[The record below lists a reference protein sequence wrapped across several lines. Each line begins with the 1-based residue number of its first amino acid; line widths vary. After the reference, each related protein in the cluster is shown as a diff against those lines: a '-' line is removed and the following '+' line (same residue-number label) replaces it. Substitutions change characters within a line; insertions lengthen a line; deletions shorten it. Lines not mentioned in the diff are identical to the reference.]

1 MYESLDAAP
10 VSPKMRDVRITLKRP
25 LTYHTKIVNGER
37 TREKRRGGSEL
48 QRAVA
53 DLIDLWASEHP
64 DGVEGALRE
73 FMAGDPIECFDRT
86 IAPSVR
92 RDSGHRVAR
101 QRYFATLYRR
111 FQLEIPIV
119 IHALGLDLDLSYEA
133 QCLCA
138 FYATA
143 HYLAALNEIDL
154 PRPDYVLL
162 AEA

>member
-1 MYESLDAAP
+1 MPRPFDA
-10 VSPKMRDVRITLKRP
+10 T
-25 LTYHTKIVNGER
+25 
-37 TREKRRGGSEL
+37 
-48 QRAVA
+48 
-53 DLIDLWASEHP
+53 
-64 DGVEGALRE
+64 
-73 FMAGDPIECFDRT
+73 AGTAWPANDI
-86 IAPSVR
+86 S
-92 RDSGHRVAR
+92 
-101 QRYFATLYRR
+101 RR

>member
-1 MYESLDAAP
+1 MCESLDPAP
-10 VSPKMRDVRITLKRP
+10 VSRKMRDVRITLKRP

-37 TREKRRGGSEL
+37 RREKRRGGSEL

-53 DLIDLWASEHP
+53 DVIDLWASEHP
-64 DGVEGALRE
+64 EGVEGALRE
-73 FMAGDPIECFDRT
+73 FMAGDPIEYLDRT
-86 IAPSVR
+86 IAPPVR
-92 RDSGHRVAR
+92 RDSGHSVAR

-119 IHALGLDLDLSYEA
+119 IHALGLNLDLSHEA

-143 HYLAALNEIDL
+143 HYLASLNEVEL
-154 PRPDYVLL
+154 PRPDYKLL
-162 AEA
+162 AAA

>member
-1 MYESLDAAP
+1 
-10 VSPKMRDVRITLKRP
+10 MRDVRITLKRP
-25 LTYHTKIVNGER
+25 LTYHPKIVNGER
-37 TREKRRGGSEL
+37 RQEKRRGGSEL

-53 DLIDLWASEHP
+53 DVIDLWASKHA

-73 FMAGDPIECFDRT
+73 FMAGDPIEYFDRT

-101 QRYFATLYRR
+101 QQYFAMLYRR

-119 IHALGLDLDLSYEA
+119 IHALGLNLDLSHEA

-143 HYLAALNEIDL
+143 HYLASLNKIDL
-154 PRPDYVLL
+154 PRPDYVSL
-162 AEA
+162 AQA

>member
-1 MYESLDAAP
+1 MCESLDPAP
-10 VSPKMRDVRITLKRP
+10 VSRKMRDVRITLKRP

-37 TREKRRGGSEL
+37 RREKRRGGSEL

-53 DLIDLWASEHP
+53 DVIDLWASEHP
-64 DGVEGALRE
+64 EGVEGALRE
-73 FMAGDPIECFDRT
+73 FMAGDPIEYFDRT
-86 IAPSVR
+86 IAPPVR
-92 RDSGHRVAR
+92 RDSGHSVAR

-119 IHALGLDLDLSYEA
+119 IHALGLDLNLSHEA

-143 HYLAALNEIDL
+143 HYLASLNEVEL
-154 PRPDYVLL
+154 PRPDYKLL
-162 AEA
+162 AAA

>member
-1 MYESLDAAP
+1 
-10 VSPKMRDVRITLKRP
+10 MRDVRITLKRP

-37 TREKRRGGSEL
+37 RREKRRGGSEL
-48 QRAVA
+48 QLAVA

-73 FMAGDPIECFDRT
+73 FMAGDPIEYFDRT

-111 FQLEIPIV
+111 FQFEIPIV

-138 FYATA
+138 CYATA
-143 HYLAALNEIDL
+143 HYLASLNKIDL
-154 PRPDYVLL
+154 PRPDYDLI
-162 AEA
+162 AAA